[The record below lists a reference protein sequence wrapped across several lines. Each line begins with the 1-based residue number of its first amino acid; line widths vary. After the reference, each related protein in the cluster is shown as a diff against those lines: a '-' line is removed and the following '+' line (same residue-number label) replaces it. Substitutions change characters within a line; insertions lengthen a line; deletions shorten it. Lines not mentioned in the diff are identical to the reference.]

1 MSVLDDTSSVDGSRE
16 QEDLVGSRE
25 AVRSFAK
32 SAILAVLISD
42 CGGWLTWS
50 LRQRPPIAVAN

>member
-1 MSVLDDTSSVDGSRE
+1 MSALDSTSSVDENWE

-32 SAILAVLISD
+32 PAILAALMSD

-50 LRQRPPIAVAN
+50 LRQRPPIAVTG